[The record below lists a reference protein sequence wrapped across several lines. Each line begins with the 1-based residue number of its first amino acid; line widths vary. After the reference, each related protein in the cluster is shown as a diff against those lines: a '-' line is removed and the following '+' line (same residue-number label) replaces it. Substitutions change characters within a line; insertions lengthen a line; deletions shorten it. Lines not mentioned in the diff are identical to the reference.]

1 MARRPITETDA
12 FQPLAN
18 AIGYLAARCD
28 GAIAKDGQGFDGTD
42 TKFGR
47 RIADTPV
54 DQWTREIAIDVS
66 SILPKY
72 RSQLAAGGIDVSSLP
87 LISDPNADLIRREAR
102 QQAREKEYQR
112 NHAPYVTFV
121 VGDNETIVSVW
132 NSFPIKDQL
141 KSNGFAFG
149 RRGTKTW
156 DAVLSPASASAIL
169 GIGSIEFT
177 DRQKEDLQ
185 ELADKYVPAEQPV
198 TVAANTNYVIVS
210 PNNPDRLWIK
220 TAEWSTVPIEIMRAL
235 PGRKWNGIAKVNEVD
250 PHIAVERTA
259 NEFGLTIHPNAKA
272 AIDSHRAEQL
282 AEEAKLEELV
292 ADSKAID
299 TDVKVAL
306 WDDLYKFQRAGSA
319 YAIEHKRTIFG
330 DDMGLGKTRQALSAI
345 ETENAYPALIICP
358 PNLMLNWYRE
368 IKMLLPNRTVGVYQ
382 GRNKNASIRMSKD
395 IMIVGYSTIPYWI
408 QNLPTNLAALICDE
422 SHYIKNPKAS
432 RTKAIAEIAGKA
444 VDDNRMPIPAKLIP
458 NALIL
463 MLTGTPILNRPVEL
477 VEPLKIMGYLVEQ
490 KGVNRPGMMSVGR
503 YLWRY
508 CDPKKNGSWGTTFNG
523 HSNELE
529 LHAWLRQTCM
539 VRRTKDQVL
548 TDLPAKVRSP
558 QFVVLPDDAMAKYN
572 RLAAIGAEK
581 AAASRAEALVYMNE
595 LRKATGTAKIDFAV
609 EWIKQFLDTG
619 KSLVV
624 FADHINVQN
633 ALLEAFTGYS
643 VEGTPVNVTHIR
655 GGQGKTSIEDHK
667 EKFQS
672 GDSKLMIVSIS
683 AGKEGHTL
691 TAASDVLFVEMG
703 WNPGTH
709 DQAEDRCHRIGQKDS
724 VTAWWLVCQMTHDED
739 TYELIEEKRKVI
751 NAVHDGKTPQDDQGS
766 VFNQVL
772 DRVLA
777 RHGARREWD

>member
-12 FQPLAN
+12 YQPLAE
-18 AIGYLAARCD
+18 AIGYLASRCD

-47 RIADTPV
+47 RVADTPV

-72 RSQLAAGGIDVSSLP
+72 RSQLETGGIDVNSLP
-87 LISDPNADLIRREAR
+87 LIKDPNADAIRREAR

-112 NHAPYVTFV
+112 THAPYI
-121 VGDNETIVSVW
+121 TITNDPDGVYIKVW

-141 KSNGFAFG
+141 KPNGFVFG

-156 DAVLSPASASAIL
+156 DAVLSPASASTIL
-169 GIGSIEFT
+169 GIGSIVLT
-177 DRQKEDLQ
+177 DEQKPQLS
-185 ELADKYVPAEQPV
+185 ELAASYVPAEKPV
-198 TVAANTNYVIVS
+198 VETVHITVS
-210 PNNPDRLWIK
+210 PNNPDRLWIA
-220 TAEWSTVPIEIMRAL
+220 TEWGQVPLDVIRAL
-235 PGRKWNGIAKVNEVD
+235 PGRKWLGASKVNEVD
-250 PHIAVERTA
+250 VHIAVERVA
-259 NEFGLTIHPNAKA
+259 KEFNLTIHPDAQA
-272 AIDSHRAEQL
+272 AIERQRAENE

-292 ADSKAID
+292 ADSKATD
-299 TDVKVAL
+299 TDVEVAIS
-306 WDDLYKFQRAGSA
+306 DNLYPFQRAGAA
-319 YAIEHKRTIFG
+319 YAIAHKRTVIG

-345 ETENAYPALIICP
+345 ETEEAYPALIIAP
-358 PNLMLNWYRE
+358 PNLLLNWYRE
-368 IKMLLPNRTVGVYQ
+368 IKMLLPHRSVGVYQ
-382 GRNKNASIRMSKD
+382 GRNKDASLRMSKD
-395 IMIVGYSTIPYWI
+395 IMLVGYSTIPYWI
-408 QNLPTNLAALICDE
+408 QNLPTNLAALVCDE

-444 VDDNRMPIPAKLIP
+444 HDENRMPIPAKLIP
-458 NALIL
+458 GALIL

-490 KGVNRPGMMSVGR
+490 KGVNRPGMMSVGY
-503 YLWRY
+503 YLWHF
-508 CDPKKNGSWGTTFNG
+508 CGPKKNGSWGTTFNG

-548 TDLPAKVRSP
+548 TELPAKVRSP
-558 QFVVLPDDAMAKYN
+558 QFIVLPDEAMARYN

-595 LRKATGTAKIDFAV
+595 LRKATGTAKIEFAV
-609 EWIKQFLDTG
+609 EWIKQFLETG

-633 ALLEAFTGYS
+633 ALLEAFTGYV

-667 EKFQS
+667 ERFQS
-672 GDSKLMIVSIS
+672 GESKLMIVSIS

-751 NAVHDGKTPQDDQGS
+751 NAVHDGKTPQDNEAS
-766 VFNQVL
+766 VFVQVL